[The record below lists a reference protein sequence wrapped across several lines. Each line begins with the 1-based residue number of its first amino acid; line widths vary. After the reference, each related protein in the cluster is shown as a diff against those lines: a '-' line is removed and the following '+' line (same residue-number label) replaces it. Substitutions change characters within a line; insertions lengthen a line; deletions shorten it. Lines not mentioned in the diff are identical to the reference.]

1 MKNGRLRPQEYQSNL
16 ELILRKCL
24 ENYTWFIISYILIFF
39 VLWRVNL
46 DWKLAGKICLQF
58 DFRPRT
64 PENVFGRA
72 LVSITWNQLFLH
84 TFKRLLCIEFFCHR
98 PNKYWTNKNKPLN
111 EWRFPWLEEK
121 IVKRRA
127 SKWRLKNNIICL
139 LKVNDNHKTISNV
152 L

>member
-1 MKNGRLRPQEYQSNL
+1 MPRKLH
-16 ELILRKCL
+16 LIYHLLYPHLFCPLKSQHWL
-24 ENYTWFIISYILIFF
+24 KTL
-39 VLWRVNL
+39 
-46 DWKLAGKICLQF
+46 GKMCLQF

-64 PENVFGRA
+64 PENVFGGA

-84 TFKRLLCIEFFCHR
+84 TFKRLLCREFFCHR
-98 PNKYWTNKNKPLN
+98 PNKYWTSKNKAIKRVKISVARR
-111 EWRFPWLEEK
+111 E

-127 SKWRLKNNIICL
+127 SQWRLKNNIICL